1 MQSKN
6 RLNISLLA
14 ILALLLTVTFWPG
27 EEPAPAKATTVAGQL
42 NSASINSITVTR
54 RGYPDIVLHKKDQQ
68 WKLEQPALPAKAHLI
83 SELLALLESES
94 LIRYPLD
101 EIEPESIDLEN
112 PFLCIEYNQQRAC
125 FGERNPL
132 NQLRYLQFGEQVHMI
147 YDTLSHQLS
156 GEAHNY
162 VSLKLLPDD
171 AHITAL
177 TLGDDLVLKK
187 SDGIWHLTPPPENYS
202 ADQTQQ
208 LINNW
213 QQTQALV
220 VAPYQPIDSEATLQV
235 TLEKQGTISFE
246 LISSDPELILA
257 RPELGIQYHLSE
269 GSLSRLTRLPA
280 LEIESE

>member
-1 MQSKN
+1 MSSKN
-6 RLNISLLA
+6 WLNISLLA
-14 ILALLLTVTFWPG
+14 ILALLLTITFWPG
-27 EEPAPAKATTVAGQL
+27 EEPAPAKATTVAGPL
-42 NSASINSITVTR
+42 DSASINTITVTR
-54 RGYPDIVLHKKDQQ
+54 RGHPGIVLHKKDQQ
-68 WKLEQPALPAKAHLI
+68 WWLQQPALPAKAHLI

-94 LIRYPLD
+94 LIKYPLN
-101 EIEPESIDLEN
+101 EIEAGPIGLEN

-125 FGERNPL
+125 FGARNPL
-132 NQLRYLQFGEQVHMI
+132 NQLRYLQFGDQIHMI

-156 GEAHNY
+156 GEAHDY

-171 AHITAL
+171 AQITAL
-177 TLGDDLVLKK
+177 TLEDDLMLKK

-220 VAPYQPIDSEATLQV
+220 VAPYQPTDSEATLQLA
-235 TLEKQGTISFE
+235 LEKQGTIAFE